1 MRPQNTAHS
10 NDDIPFPTR
19 GDEVIAWLAA
29 KCREPVIRPGMT
41 EAEIMHLAGR
51 RSVYADAL
59 RAYEETFAR
68 PGDIKE
74 G

>member
-1 MRPQNTAHS
+1 MRPTPTAFS
-10 NDDIPFPTR
+10 NDENPFPVR

-29 KCREPVIRPGMT
+29 KCVEPTIRPGMT
-41 EAEIMHLAGR
+41 EAEIMYLAGR
-51 RSVYADAL
+51 RSVFTDAL
-59 RAYEETFAR
+59 RAFEETFAR